1 MLLPAVE
8 RRGEIQF
15 YVAKSLPYGVRLVL
29 SFGLMLCGLM
39 LQMFASGKNGRIVMA
54 AGAACLFAGVLLLL
68 AKGYRNIVRAVSGSA
83 EWRPARDTEISRI
96 LSLHAEQRKWDQDF
110 FDITCGRGI
119 FGLIVTAA
127 VVGVAFRLAAGISD
141 RFAGLIL
148 IDAAVLLIPFWL
160 TGVRFILK
168 NDKLI
173 VKIRALLNV
182 KKAYEQAGGP
192 GFDQFLWQ
200 LQVAK
205 TTDGTGEVPRDV
217 KAVLQPAGAPPAFL
231 GLQMQVCINS
241 VQGNDYPYFYCV
253 LVAKPELGLLERSL
267 ASPPRKITVER
278 DRQGEVDVVVIRQA
292 TTKNSGY
299 HTKDKAAANVFF
311 YALELARQVAH

>member
-15 YVAKSLPYGVRLVL
+15 YLAKSLPYGARLTL
-29 SFGLMLCGLM
+29 SFSLMLCGIAVQL
-39 LQMFASGKNGRIVMA
+39 AGGGKNGPLFIA

-68 AKGYRNIVRAVSGSA
+68 VKGYQNVVRTSGPA
-83 EWRPARDTEISRI
+83 EWRPAGDTEITRI
-96 LSLHAEQRKWDQDF
+96 LSLHAEQRKWDRDF
-110 FDITCGRGI
+110 FDITCARGI
-119 FGLIVTAA
+119 LGFILTAA
-127 VVGVAFRLAAGISD
+127 VVGVAVGFAAQVSD
-141 RFAGLIL
+141 RFALLIL
-148 IDAAVLLIPFWL
+148 IDAAVLLIPFWF

-182 KKAYEQAGGP
+182 KKACQQAGGP

-205 TTDGTGEVPRDV
+205 ATGGAGEVPRDV
-217 KAVLQPAGAPPAFL
+217 KAVLQPAGAPPSFL

-253 LVAKPELGLLERSL
+253 LVAKPELGLLERPL
-267 ASPPRKITVER
+267 GDAPKKVTIER
-278 DRQGEVDVVVIRQA
+278 DRQGDVDVVVIRQE

-299 HTKDKAAANVFF
+299 HTNTKAATNIFL
-311 YALELARQVAH
+311 YALALARQVAH

>member
-15 YVAKSLPYGVRLVL
+15 YIAKSMPYGARLTL
-29 SFGLMLCGLM
+29 SFSLMLCGIA
-39 LQMFASGKNGRIVMA
+39 LQLAAGGKNGPVFIA
-54 AGAACLFAGVLLLL
+54 AGAVCLFAGVLLLL
-68 AKGYRNIVRAVSGSA
+68 VKGYQNIVRTAPA
-83 EWRPARDTEISRI
+83 IEWRPAGDNEIERI
-96 LSLHAEQRKWDQDF
+96 LSLYAEQRKWDQDF

-119 FGLIVTAA
+119 LGFILTAA
-127 VVGVAFRLAAGISD
+127 VVGVAVGFAAQVSD
-141 RFAGLIL
+141 RFALLIL
-148 IDAAVLLIPFWL
+148 IDAAVLLIPFWF

-168 NDKLI
+168 NAKFI
-173 VKIRALLNV
+173 VKIRTLLNV

-192 GFDQFLWQ
+192 GFDKFLWQ

-205 TTDGTGEVPRDV
+205 TTNGAGEVPQDV
-217 KAVLQPAGAPPAFL
+217 KAVLQPAGAPPSFL

-253 LVAKPELGLLERSL
+253 LVAKPELGLLEHPL

-278 DRQGEVDVVVIRQA
+278 DRQGEMDVVIIRQT

-299 HTKDKAAANVFF
+299 HTNGKTATNIFL
-311 YALELARQVAH
+311 YALDLARQVAR